1 MCLSRQPPG
10 SRTGPRWH
18 VSGIFPEKIPETSRI
33 GAEGKIMTQK
43 TISNLSVLA
52 LMAAV
57 SGPLFADVK
66 PNPLFT
72 DGAVLQRGQPV
83 PVWGTARDGEKVTVE
98 FAGQKAT
105 TTAADG
111 KWSVSLKPLKEGGP
125 HTMKISGDN
134 AVTVN
139 NLLVGEVWVCS
150 GQSNMEWKFTQAHNA
165 KEEGPKADYPEIR
178 MFTVKKKTSGKP
190 LAEVEGGWVECSP
203 QTVGGFS
210 AVGYFFARD
219 LYQKLGVPVG
229 MIHTSWGGTPAQAWT
244 SLEGFG
250 TDPELKGYADA
261 AARKLAT
268 YDADI
273 AAHAG
278 KMEEFNKQT
287 KEWNET
293 VGKAYQETL
302 KAWNEATA
310 QAKKDGQAL
319 PPKPAPT
326 SPQPKAPPHPDGGP
340 HDPASLYNGM
350 LAPIIPYGIKGAI
363 WYQGESNA
371 GQSKQ
376 YRTLFPAMIADWRAR
391 WKQGD
396 FPFLFVQIAPFN
408 GQPPE
413 IREAQFL
420 TLAKA
425 KNTAMAVT
433 TDVGNATDIHP
444 NKKEPV
450 GQRLALGARALA
462 YGEKI
467 EYSGP
472 LYDSMIA
479 KDGKIILSFTHA
491 GGGLVAK
498 DGDLK
503 GFTIAGEDGKFV
515 PAQAKIQGS
524 TLVVSAEGVAD
535 PKTVRYGWANVPD
548 VNLFNNE
555 GLPASP
561 FRTDVD

>member
-1 MCLSRQPPG
+1 MNVK
-10 SRTGPRWH
+10 TF
-18 VSGIFPEKIPETSRI
+18 VSIPSALAI
-33 GAEGKIMTQK
+33 A
-43 TISNLSVLA
+43 TIISS
-52 LMAAV
+52 
-57 SGPLFADVK
+57 PLYADVK

-72 DGAVLQRGQPV
+72 DGAVLQRGQAL

-98 FAGQKAT
+98 IGDQKIS
-105 TTAADG
+105 TTAAAG
-111 KWSVSLKPLKEGGP
+111 KWSVSLKPLKEGYP
-125 HTMKISGDN
+125 LTMKITGDN
-134 AVTVN
+134 TVTIN

-150 GQSNMEWKFTQAHNA
+150 GQSNMEWKFSQAHNA
-165 KEEGPKADYPEIR
+165 KEEGPKATYPKIR
-178 MFTVKKKTSGKP
+178 MFTVKKTTSVKP
-190 LAEVEGGWVECSP
+190 LTEAVGSWVECSP
-203 QTVGGFS
+203 QTVSGFS

-219 LYQKLGVPVG
+219 LHQKLGVPVG

-250 TDPELKGYADA
+250 NDPELKGYVDA
-261 AARKLAT
+261 ANKKLST
-268 YDADI
+268 YDAE
-273 AAHAG
+273 AVAYPAL
-278 KMEEFNKQT
+278 MEEFNTKS

-302 KAWNEATA
+302 KAWNVASA
-310 QAKKDGQAL
+310 QAKKDGQPL
-319 PPKPAPT
+319 PPKPNPT
-326 SPQPKAPPHPDGGP
+326 TPQPKAPANPEGGSGHPT
-340 HDPASLYNGM
+340 ALYNGM
-350 LAPIIPYGIKGAI
+350 IAPIIPYGIKGAI

-376 YRTLFPAMIADWRAR
+376 YQTLFPAMIADWRGR

-396 FPFLFVQIAPFN
+396 FPFFFVQIAPFN

-420 TLAKA
+420 TLAKV

-433 TDVGNATDIHP
+433 TDVGNAKDIHP
-444 NKKEPV
+444 NQKEPV
-450 GQRLALGARALA
+450 GQRLALAARALT

-472 LYDSMIA
+472 LYDSMTV
-479 KDGKIILSFTHA
+479 KDGKIILSFKHV

-498 DGDLK
+498 DGELK
-503 GFTIAGEDGKFV
+503 GFTIAGEDKKFV

-524 TLVVSAEGVAD
+524 TIEVSAEGVPA
-535 PKTVRYGWANVPD
+535 PKAARYGWANVPE
-548 VNLFNNE
+548 VNLFNKE